1 MAKIDVYLRSIE
13 RFGAAGAILNSGQSV
28 TLRFPTGDRHAT
40 QVTPHDQ
47 LVALVR
53 EVAPPAAL
61 DMVDQNRP
69 AKFDF
74 DSNGMRYAISVAPKQ
89 GAWQVSIEPGEAAR
103 APTPPSTPP
112 PMARPTRSSAPMPTA
127 APAESD
133 FPIERG
139 QYAQGALGSTSGS
152 PFLDALTNAARQ
164 ARATDV
170 FLATGT
176 PALMRVGYDLQP
188 VGERGTLDAET
199 ISREVGVIAPPEA
212 RGAWADKG
220 IAVFAYGDG
229 AGRVRATLLRDH
241 RGPGA
246 ALRLL
251 VAEPPPLDRLGV
263 AREVVAWLD
272 QRGLVLVA
280 GPSGSGRTT
289 TLAALVRAL
298 GDKRRRVVVF
308 EDPIEIVHLLPTIS
322 QRALGE
328 HVPTLAAGVSCAMR
342 EGADAIA
349 IGAVT
354 TSDHAASVVE
364 AVSAGHLVIAAIA
377 AQTAREAAATL
388 VDLLPYDRRDLARGA
403 LDHGLLGTIAPVLKG
418 GGRSFDVVAGR
429 GG

>member
-53 EVAPPAAL
+53 EVASPSAL

-69 AKFDF
+69 AKFDIE
-74 DSNGMRYAISVAPKQ
+74 SNGVHYEIAVAPRP
-89 GAWQVSIEPGEAAR
+89 GAWQVTIGPASTR
-103 APTPPSTPP
+103 SPPPASTPP
-112 PMARPTRSSAPMPTA
+112 PQAARPVRTSSPMPA
-127 APAESD
+127 VADSEM
-133 FPIERG
+133 PIERG
-139 QYAQGALGSTSGS
+139 QYAEGAGLPTSSGS
-152 PFLDALTNAARQ
+152 GLLDTLTNAARQ
-164 ARATDV
+164 ARATDLY
-170 FLATGT
+170 LATGV
-176 PALMRVGYDLQP
+176 PPMMRVGFDLQV
-188 VGERGTLDAET
+188 VGDRGPMDAET

-212 RGAWADKG
+212 RGAWHEQG

-229 AGRVRATLLRDH
+229 AGRVRATLLTDH

-251 VAEPPPLDRLGV
+251 VAEPPALDRLGV

-308 EDPIEIVHLLPTIS
+308 EDPIEIVHLGATIS
-322 QRALGE
+322 QRALRE
-328 HVPTLAAGVSCAMR
+328 HVPTLATGVASAMR

-349 IGAVT
+349 VGAVT
-354 TSDHAASVVE
+354 TSEHAAAVVE

-377 AQTAREAAATL
+377 AQTAREAAENL
-388 VDLLPYDRRDLARGA
+388 IDLLPYDRRDLARGA